1 MTNNRPAAT
10 PPPIS
15 NLLRELRLPVELA
28 RCGLWSAGQSKNLP
42 QGDGH
47 PVMVLPG
54 FFADDKMLAPL
65 VNSILSAGYAAQ
77 TWGLGRNR
85 GVRRGLREA
94 LARRLNTISRE
105 QPATLVGWSL
115 GGVFARELARAAPDR
130 VRHVV
135 TLGSPIRGHP
145 ASNNLNTLF
154 RLATGKDSRNNVDWA
169 AVDARAAPPTGV
181 PCTAIHSKT
190 DGIVHWECS
199 TEPAS
204 GLTRNIEV
212 KSSHFGLPYNPAV
225 IRVVVDALANPPGAR
240 NRTRSG

>member
-1 MTNNRPAAT
+1 MTNIRPPAT
-10 PPPIS
+10 PPPFS
-15 NLLRELRLPVELA
+15 YLLRELRLPLELM
-28 RCGLWSAGQSKNLP
+28 RCGMWSAGRTTGPP

-47 PVMVLPG
+47 PVMMLPG
-54 FFADDKMLAPL
+54 FLADDLMMAPL
-65 VNSILSAGYAAQ
+65 VRSIEHAGYAAQ
-77 TWGLGRNR
+77 AWGLGRNR
-85 GVRRGLREA
+85 GIRRGLREA
-94 LARRLNTISRE
+94 LANRLKALSNQ

-115 GGVFARELARAAPDR
+115 GGVFARELARAHPGRA
-130 VRHVV
+130 RHVI

-154 RLATGKDSRNNVDWA
+154 KLATGRDSREQVDWEA
-169 AVDARAAPPTGV
+169 IDARAAPPPGV

-204 GLTRNIEV
+204 PATRNIEV
-212 KSSHFGLPYNPAV
+212 RSSHFGLPYNPTV
-225 IRVVVDALANPPGAR
+225 IQVVIDALANPPGAG